1 MRATGHL
8 ELMIEGLPTEVE
20 VSYWYSY
27 EVGYGVEIEECSL
40 AGAPIMDIVE
50 KNHELV
56 TSLVSQAESDLELQA
71 SMAEAAL
78 EEKGDYLLEQRRDRL
93 MEKRRDR

>member
-1 MRATGHL
+1 MNAQGYL

-20 VSYWYSY
+20 VSYSYSY
-27 EVGYGVEIEECSL
+27 EHGYGVEIEDCSL

-71 SMAEAAL
+71 SRAEAAL
-78 EEKGDYLLEQRRDRL
+78 EDKGDWLMEQRRDRL